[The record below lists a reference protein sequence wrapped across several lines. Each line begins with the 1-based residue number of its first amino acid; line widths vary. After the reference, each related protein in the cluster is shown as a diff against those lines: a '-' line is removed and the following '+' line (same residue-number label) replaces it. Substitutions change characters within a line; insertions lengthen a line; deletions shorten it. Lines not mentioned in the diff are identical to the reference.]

1 MWLIL
6 QALQVPSINVAGEGA
21 NVLFL
26 FFFTK
31 MTKSFMSI
39 WLGLLINGWF
49 LYKLFY
55 DIFQVILP
63 IVSQYSS
70 DLIGGDWCMKLL
82 LCFQQMHMG
91 YKWTNEEKYIWDILH
106 FMQKHR
112 KMLENVQ
119 GMDRDKR

>member
-21 NVLFL
+21 DVLFL
-26 FFFTK
+26 FLFTK

-70 DLIGGDWCMKLL
+70 DLIRGD
-82 LCFQQMHMG
+82 
-91 YKWTNEEKYIWDILH
+91 D
-106 FMQKHR
+106 
-112 KMLENVQ
+112 
-119 GMDRDKR
+119 D